1 VADLGAC
8 DPAIAAVRDESGCR
22 RVDAVRDEHRG
33 HRGGDDAVVVA
44 EGVVKHWGSTLALA
58 GADVRVGPGVTGLLG
73 ANGSGKTTLLG
84 LLLGLHRPDQGSI
97 RVLGLDPTAAGPEVR
112 ARVGYSPEHHSLPP
126 DVKAVDFVRHV
137 AELHGLPR
145 REATGRASDVLWQ
158 VGLGEER
165 VRPLGTMSTGQRQ
178 RVKLAQA
185 IVHDPVLVLLDEPTE
200 GLDPVQRDDMLALIR
215 RIGDDFGIHVLLS
228 SHVLDEVERVADGA
242 VILHAGA
249 VVSSGSLSELQAT
262 SHGGVVVE
270 VAGDHRPLLAALAER
285 GLPVGVQGDRI
296 FVEGGVEAFDV
307 VRDEL
312 ARLELPVRRLE
323 PRRRSLEEVFLSSGL
338 LGGQARAAI
347 ARPEPPAAPAADE
360 VAELSS

>member
-1 VADLGAC
+1 MTAT
-8 DPAIAAVRDESGCR
+8 DPHPAGPAVGPGEP
-22 RVDAVRDEHRG
+22 
-33 HRGGDDAVVVA
+33 VVA
-44 EGVVKHWGSTLALA
+44 ARGVVKHWGTTLALA
-58 GADVRVGPGVTGLLG
+58 GLDLDIGAGVTGLLG

-84 LLLGLHRPDQGSI
+84 LLLGLHRPDAGQI
-97 RVLGLDPTAAGPEVR
+97 RVLGLDPTTAGPDIR
-112 ARVGYSPEHHSLPP
+112 ARVGYSPEHHLLPP

-215 RIGDDFGIHVLLS
+215 RVGHEFGIHVVLS

-242 VILHAGA
+242 VIVHAGQL
-249 VVSSGSLSELQAT
+249 VRSGSLSDLQASST
-262 SHGGVVVE
+262 GGVVLE
-270 VAGDHRPLLAALAER
+270 LAADPRPFFDAIRAHDVPLYAE
-285 GLPVGVQGDRI
+285 GDRI
-296 FVEGGVEAFDV
+296 FVEGGEDAFDL

-312 ARLELPVRRLE
+312 DRVGLPVRRLE
-323 PRRRSLEEVFLSSGL
+323 PRRRSLEEVFLASGL
-338 LGGQARAAI
+338 TGGQAGPGATG
-347 ARPEPPAAPAADE
+347 
-360 VAELSS
+360 